1 VIKDVDFQAS
11 ISYNAGNM
19 KPKEVVVGSFYRN
32 SKYPDL
38 LYKGV
43 LAPDGRLTFKIVKGE
58 EMLGKYVVYDEDIPL
73 NMDFWNLFTL
83 TTVESLDSE
92 PEPEPEP
99 NKPRTEKKA
108 IIVPLVEFSV
118 TELAAQ
124 NNVEYSA
131 AFVFVKE
138 QVAAGTVKPT
148 RKERRAA
155 RGKETQLYQKI

>member
-1 VIKDVDFQAS
+1 
-11 ISYNAGNM
+11 M

-73 NMDFWNLFTL
+73 NMDFWDLFSL
-83 TTVESLDSE
+83 TTLESNTESE
-92 PEPEPEP
+92 PESEPVV
-99 NKPRTEKKA
+99 KSKAEKSPILLPVA
-108 IIVPLVEFSV
+108 EFSV

-131 AFVFVKE
+131 ASVFVKE
-138 QVAAGTVKPT
+138 QVAVGTVKLT